1 MLAPLMTAVLLANLP
16 PGEKAGENALTT
28 LRLSPTT
35 HGLNLRW
42 NDTEDLLQGTIVPAR
57 PKAGEPVTFTLH
69 LDPYGGEPFTGPLT
83 VSLRPLA
90 GAGAGAGAGDAQ
102 SATIPRLPEER
113 AWRVTFTPPR
123 EGPHRLEVSWR
134 STRHKAVRG
143 DVLVGEARVPSWFLA
158 VVGGGLIL
166 MASGGG
172 AWFLLRRQEKA
183 T

>member
-1 MLAPLMTAVLLANLP
+1 MLAPLLTAVLLANLP

-28 LRLSPTT
+28 LRLSATAE
-35 HGLNLRW
+35 GLNLRW
-42 NDTEDLLQGTIVPAR
+42 NDTEDLLQGTIAPAR
-57 PKAGEPVTFTLH
+57 PRAGEPITFTLH
-69 LDPYGGEPFTGPLT
+69 LDPFSGEPFAGPLT

-90 GAGAGAGAGDAQ
+90 GAGAGDAQ
-102 SATIPRLPEER
+102 SATVARLPAER

-143 DVLVGEARVPSWFLA
+143 DLPVGEAPVPSWFLA